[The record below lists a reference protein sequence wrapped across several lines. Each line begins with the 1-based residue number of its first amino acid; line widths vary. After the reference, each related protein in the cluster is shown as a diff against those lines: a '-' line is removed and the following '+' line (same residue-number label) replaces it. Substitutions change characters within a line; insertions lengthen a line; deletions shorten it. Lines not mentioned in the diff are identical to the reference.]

1 MKNKTLMTDDYEY
14 TVSYSYF
21 KNGMVNTIT
30 YFDVFFRDNPFEGG
44 YAISCGLDNIINFI
58 KNIKFDEKR
67 INFLRESN
75 QFDEDFLEYLANLKF
90 TGDIF
95 AIPDG
100 TVVFPNEPIIT
111 VRANA
116 VEAQIIETALL
127 AYFNHAHVIATSAKR
142 ITEAAQ
148 GRPVMEFGA
157 RRCQGDACVEASKYA
172 VIGGCPSTSNAEAA
186 RLYNLKVA
194 GTMPHSYIQMFD
206 TEEEAF
212 TTYAKDH
219 PNNCIFLVD
228 TYDTINSGIP
238 AAIKVAKE
246 FLIPNGIKFKGIR
259 IDSGDL
265 AYLSKEARKMLDEAG
280 FPETQICLSNGLNER
295 TITSLINQGAKF
307 DSIGVGDN
315 IAAPKE
321 RGNAVYKLVA
331 IEKGGLIV
339 PKIKVSNDT
348 GKTINPDYKK
358 VYRFYDKETGYALG
372 DVIALHDEKL
382 STEKYTLICPTDI
395 NKTKTITNY
404 TIRELQVPIFL
415 NGNLVYNDMS
425 VLEKQQYCNQDFSTF
440 YSEIKRIDN
449 PHEYY
454 VDLTEKLLNLK
465 NDLIN
470 QYKGKAKVKK

>member
-1 MKNKTLMTDDYEY
+1 MKNNTLMTDDYEY
-14 TVSYSYF
+14 TMAYTYF
-21 KNGMVNTIT
+21 KNGMINTTT
-30 YFDVFFRDNPFEGG
+30 YFDVFFRNNPFQGG

-58 KNIKFDEKR
+58 QNINFDEVRIKFLRKR
-67 INFLRESN
+67 HN
-75 QFDEDFLEYLANLKF
+75 FDEAFLEYLANLKF

-100 TVVFPNEPIIT
+100 TVIFPNEPVIT

-127 AYFNHAHVIATSAKR
+127 SYFNHGHVIATSAKR

-157 RRCQGDACVEASKYA
+157 RRCQGEASIEASKYA
-172 VIGGCPSTSNAEAA
+172 VIGGCASTSNDEAA
-186 RLYNLKVA
+186 RLYNLKVS
-194 GTMPHSYIQMFD
+194 GTMAHSYIQMFD

-212 TTYAKDH
+212 STYAKDN
-219 PNNCIFLVD
+219 PNNCVFLVD

-238 AAIKVAKE
+238 AAIKVANE
-246 FLIPNGIKFKGIR
+246 VLIPNGIKFKGIR

-265 AYLSKEARKMLDEAG
+265 AYLSKVARKMLDEAG
-280 FPETQICLSNGLNER
+280 FIDTQICLSNGLNEK
-295 TITSLINQGAKF
+295 TIASLINQGAKF
-307 DSIGVGDN
+307 DSIGAGDN

-331 IEKGGLIV
+331 TQKNDLII
-339 PKIKVSNDT
+339 PKIKVSEDT
-348 GKTINPDYKK
+348 GKTINPGYKK
-358 VYRFYDKETGYALG
+358 VYRFYDKDTGYALG
-372 DVIALHDEKL
+372 DVIALHDEKI
-382 STEKYTLICPTDI
+382 SNEKFTLICPTDT
-395 NKTKTITNY
+395 NKRKTITNY
-404 TIRELQVPIFL
+404 TVRELQVPIFL

-425 VLEKQQYCNQDFSTF
+425 VLEKQQYCKNDFNTF
-440 YSEIKRIDN
+440 YPEIKRIDN

-465 NDLIN
+465 NNLI
-470 QYKGKAKVKK
+470 QQHKGKAKVKR

>member
-1 MKNKTLMTDDYEY
+1 MENITLMTDDYEY
-14 TVSYSYF
+14 TMAYTYF
-21 KNGMVNTIT
+21 KSGMADTMT
-30 YFDVFFRDNPFEGG
+30 YFNVFFRHNPFEGG
-44 YAISCGLDNIINFI
+44 YTISCGLDNIINFI
-58 KNIKFDEKR
+58 KNINYDEK
-67 INFLRESN
+67 IIKFLRERHN
-75 QFDEDFLEYLANLKF
+75 FDEDFLEYLANLKF

-100 TVVFPNEPIIT
+100 TVVFPNEPVIT

-116 VEAQIIETALL
+116 IEAQIIETALL
-127 AYFNHAHVIATSAKR
+127 AYLNHGSLIATSAKR

-148 GRPVMEFGA
+148 SRPVMEFGA
-157 RRCQGDACVEASKYA
+157 RRCQGEASIEASKYA
-172 VIGGCPSTSNAEAA
+172 IIGGCASTSNDEAA

-194 GTMPHSYIQMFD
+194 GTMAHSYIQMFD

-212 TTYAKDH
+212 ATYAKYN

-228 TYDTINSGIP
+228 TYDTLNSGIP

-265 AYLSKEARKMLDEAG
+265 AYLSKEARKMLDNAG
-280 FPETQICLSNGLNER
+280 FKDTQICLSNGLDEK

-307 DSIGVGDN
+307 DSIGAGDN

-321 RGNAVYKLVA
+321 RGNDVYKLAA
-331 IEKGGLIV
+331 IEKNDIII

-348 GKTINPDYKK
+348 DKTINPGFKK

-372 DVIALHDEKL
+372 DVIALHDEKI
-382 STEKYTLICPTDI
+382 STEKFTLICPTDI
-395 NKTKTITNY
+395 NKRKTISNY
-404 TIRELQVPIFL
+404 TVRELQVPIFL
-415 NGNLVYNDMS
+415 NGDLVYNDIS
-425 VLEKQQYCNQDFSTF
+425 VLEKQQYCKQDFSTF
-440 YSEIKRIDN
+440 YPEIKRIDN

-465 NDLIN
+465 NDLI
-470 QYKGKAKVKK
+470 QQHKGKAKVKK